1 MMATTYRPRFAVHP
15 GAHLDEKLEEL
26 GMSQAELS
34 RRTGLSQK
42 HISQLINGEVSLS
55 PKTALL
61 LERVTKMPASLWNNL
76 ESRWQTHLMAQND
89 SLQLEDQEGWAS
101 NFPVEEMKN
110 RGLITRNASGPD
122 LVSQLLSFFGI
133 GSVGSWT
140 TTYEKVVTAKYRTA
154 KGQERNADAIAAWLR
169 EAEVQALSVAT
180 SQFDPKLARALPEE
194 LRRVTRDSSAASHWW
209 PELVSLFA
217 EAGIALVLV
226 REYPGLTKL
235 NGSSCWIS
243 PHKAL
248 IAVTGRMKRA
258 DVLWF
263 TILHELGH
271 VVLHKKRETFID
283 VGSGPADDE
292 LEEQADAYAVRSLIP
307 DAVLPDFEALP
318 HRSLQAAIAFAD
330 QAKIHPSIVIGRLQ
344 HEDRLPQNYGVKKYR
359 EQLDLERSYWTVTGD
374 AG

>member
-1 MMATTYRPRFAVHP
+1 MMATTYRPSFAVHP

-89 SLQLEDQEGWAS
+89 SLQLEDQEAWAR
-101 NFPVEEMKN
+101 NFPTKEMKSRN
-110 RGLITRNASGPD
+110 LIAQDASGPQ

-133 GSVGSWT
+133 GSVDSWA
-140 TTYEKVVTAKYRTA
+140 TTYEKVVTARYRVA
-154 KGQERNADAIAAWLR
+154 KGQQGSAYAIAAWLR
-169 EAEVQALSVAT
+169 EAEVQAASIET
-180 SQFDPKLARALPEE
+180 SQFDPKLARTLPEK
-194 LRRVTRDSSAASHWW
+194 LRRVTRDSSSASQWW

-226 REYPGLTKL
+226 REYSGLTRL
-235 NGSSCWIS
+235 NGASRWIS
-243 PHKAL
+243 PNKAL

-271 VVLHKKRETFID
+271 VVLHRKRETFID
-283 VGSGPADDE
+283 VENGPGDDH
-292 LEEQADAYAVRSLIP
+292 LEEQADTFAVHSLIP
-307 DAVLPDFEALP
+307 ERFEADFEALP
-318 HRSLQAAIAFAD
+318 SRSLQAAVAFAD
-330 QAKIHPSIVIGRLQ
+330 RVAIHPSIVIGRLQ
-344 HEDRLPQNYGVKKYR
+344 HEQRLPHSYGVKEHHEK
-359 EQLDLERSYWTVTGD
+359 LDLDSSYWTDTEN
-374 AG
+374 AA

>member
-1 MMATTYRPRFAVHP
+1 MMATTYRPRFVVHP

-76 ESRWQTHLMAQND
+76 ESRWQTHLFAQND
-89 SLQLEDQEGWAS
+89 SRQLEDQESWGT
-101 NFPVEEMKN
+101 NFPINEMKT
-110 RGLITRNASGPD
+110 RDLIARNASGSQ
-122 LVSQLLSFFGI
+122 LVSELLSFFSI
-133 GSVGSWT
+133 GSVDSWAA
-140 TTYEKVVTAKYRTA
+140 TYEKVVTAKYRTA
-154 KGQERNADAIAAWLR
+154 KGQDRNAYAIAAWLR
-169 EAEVQALSVAT
+169 EAEVQATSIET
-180 SQFDPKLARALPEE
+180 SQFDPKLARALPEQ
-194 LRRVTRDSSAASHWW
+194 LRRVTRESSSATQWW

-235 NGSSCWIS
+235 NGASRWIS

-271 VVLHKKRETFID
+271 VMLHKKRETFID
-283 VGSGPADDE
+283 VENGAQDDHV
-292 LEEQADAYAVRSLIP
+292 EEQADTFAAQSLIP
-307 DAVLPDFEALP
+307 DKFMPDFEALP
-318 HRSLQAAIAFAD
+318 NRSLQAAVAFAD
-330 QAKIHPSIVIGRLQ
+330 QAHIHPSIVIGRLQ
-344 HEDRLPQNYGVKKYR
+344 HEGRLPHSYGVKEYR
-359 EQLDLERSYWTVTGD
+359 ERLDLDRSYWTVTED
-374 AG
+374 AA